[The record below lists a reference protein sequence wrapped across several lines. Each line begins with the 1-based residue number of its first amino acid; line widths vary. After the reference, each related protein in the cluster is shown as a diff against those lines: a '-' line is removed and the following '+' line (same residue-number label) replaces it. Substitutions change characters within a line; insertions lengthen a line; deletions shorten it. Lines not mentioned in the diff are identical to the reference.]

1 MRHSNVTISDA
12 FLNSH
17 LSMEK
22 YGILLAKIIPLKEL
36 RRRDNERLIVEI
48 VFCFLKNIKMTVETR
63 LKTVF
68 GDIN

>member
-1 MRHSNVTISDA
+1 
-12 FLNSH
+12 
-17 LSMEK
+17 MEK